1 MGFMNGIYEWD
12 ISMSHCNCYS
22 GVLKLFD
29 PKVCRSYS
37 RGWGGG
43 GSDKGLKHQPR
54 DSDMNI
60 LGYFE
65 DIKNTAKG

>member
-12 ISMSHCNCYS
+12 ISMSHLNCY
-22 GVLKLFD
+22 
-29 PKVCRSYS
+29 
-37 RGWGGG
+37 
-43 GSDKGLKHQPR
+43 SDKGLKPQPR

-65 DIKNTAKG
+65 DIKNTANGLL